1 MTSSFEHVSVHAV
14 KVLARMAAKRA
25 VEAELKAKG
34 VRTSLVRP
42 AELKALADV
51 YFSQHQEELVELG
64 KERAKLMGLFERQP
78 KRPRPRPFLPK

>member
-1 MTSSFEHVSVHAV
+1 LQRRGAH
-14 KVLARMAAKRA
+14 RR
-25 VEAELKAKG
+25 KAKG

-64 KERAKLMGLFERQP
+64 KERARKLGLFEKQP
-78 KRPRPRPFLPK
+78 ERPKVRFLEK